1 MIIVAP
7 APEGDGAGPLAH
19 SNKHWAYPPRP
30 GLGFD
35 SLDDDFDEA
44 ADELEEMRVAF
55 ERREARTI
63 ALEKENARLGA
74 EITAWHDSA
83 LRLETG
89 PLSSARDVFPLFSL
103 FFF

>member
-1 MIIVAP
+1 MLDHWPIVTSIGHIHSHP
-7 APEGDGAGPLAH
+7 DGRRT
-19 SNKHWAYPPRP
+19 RP

-89 PLSSARDVFPLFSL
+89 PLSSARDVFPLFSP